1 MVWPQEYLHSV
12 AFLFAS
18 SGASLHYL
26 PPLLSAPGNLHRSS
40 CLPFIFLHKQTL
52 AWLCPISTMKS
63 ADISTNIPTLLV
75 SSLGTLTRPT
85 SRKSCRT
92 FINKYPVQPED
103 WIHWITATLRSIT
116 PTKPTHCRLLANQ
129 IMSPSFSR
137 RNTNKGSL
145 ANRRWRGKWRAGP
158 PTLKLCYRR
167 LLMTSTGTCSGQV
180 HLTSA
185 NSRM

>member
-1 MVWPQEYLHSV
+1 MTPGISPFCRVPVRLIWSISP
-12 AFLFAS
+12 
-18 SGASLHYL
+18 
-26 PPLLSAPGNLHRSS
+26 LSAAPSICPGNLHRSS

-63 ADISTNIPTLLV
+63 ADMSTNIPTLLV

-92 FINKYPVQPED
+92 FINTYPVQPED

-145 ANRRWRGKWRAGP
+145 ANRRWRGKWRVGP

-167 LLMTSTGTCSGQV
+167 LLMTSTGTCSGRV